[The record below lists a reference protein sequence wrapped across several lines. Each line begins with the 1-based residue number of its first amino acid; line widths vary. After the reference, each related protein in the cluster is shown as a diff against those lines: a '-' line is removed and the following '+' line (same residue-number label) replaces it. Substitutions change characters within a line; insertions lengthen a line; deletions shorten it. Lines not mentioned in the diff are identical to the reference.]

1 VDLAIRTTRTWVPQI
16 TPRAGAVACWRA
28 KRFDTPAAARLAQ
41 ALPGIGAAELRR
53 TWPSR
58 PAMPT
63 TAARPRTPQRRA
75 RRSGG
80 AALSVRVLARHD
92 RGRRRHAGRAW
103 SRAPAQGHERPPD
116 SASARLL
123 SKQPDLAFAR
133 PPRDRDRSRLPGAA
147 GHAGEVQ
154 EDRGQRV
161 EAEKTWTELQR
172 RYPDHNGVAFDLA
185 AARERLGDLPGAEA
199 AVRDVLKRELENATA
214 LNFLGYLWA
223 DHNLRLTE
231 AVELIE
237 RALAQDPENGA
248 YVDSLGW
255 AYYRLG
261 RLSEARI
268 QLERAVALSRG
279 DPIVLE
285 HLGDLYKDMA
295 LKDLAIHQYE
305 RSLAADPS
313 NSRVQAKLEAL
324 R

>member
-1 VDLAIRTTRTWVPQI
+1 
-16 TPRAGAVACWRA
+16 
-28 KRFDTPAAARLAQ
+28 
-41 ALPGIGAAELRR
+41 
-53 TWPSR
+53 
-58 PAMPT
+58 M
-63 TAARPRTPQRRA
+63 
-75 RRSGG
+75 
-80 AALSVRVLARHD
+80 
-92 RGRRRHAGRAW
+92 
-103 SRAPAQGHERPPD
+103 
-116 SASARLL
+116 
-123 SKQPDLAFAR
+123 
-133 PPRDRDRSRLPGAA
+133 
-147 GHAGEVQ
+147 
-154 EDRGQRV
+154 
-161 EAEKTWTELQR
+161 
-172 RYPDHNGVAFDLA
+172 AFDLA